1 MKEIVL
7 QNFGFIIFAMAMLTL
22 VLVYIGLTL
31 IGYKPKDAI
40 KPMLAA
46 VFYIAIFVLVEAVV
60 CRIVFGKAYEHY
72 VGYYLFYLFAAYVD
86 YKPRDLIRSGC
97 ITIILSIVLIFG
109 GESKEP
115 LYELLINFSIGFTA
129 INFTSMIFISL
140 HKLINLAKK
149 QRLGYGVA
157 DNMETKTASMG
168 KENNT
173 IKNGGDLASNGNIE
187 NSALEY
193 IEGAGGVLL
202 QKRPN
207 QNK

>member
-7 QNFGFIIFAMAMLTL
+7 QNFWFIIFAMAMLTL
-22 VLVYIGLTL
+22 VLIYIVLTL

-109 GESKEP
+109 GESKES
-115 LYELLINFSIGFTA
+115 LYEFLINFSIGFTA

-140 HKLINLAKK
+140 YKLINLAKN
-149 QRLGYGVA
+149 QRFGYGGA
-157 DNMETKTASMG
+157 DNMEAKTASMD

-173 IKNGGDLASNGNIE
+173 IKNGDDLASNGNIE

-193 IEGAGGVLL
+193 TEGAP
-202 QKRPN
+202 KSN
-207 QNK
+207 I

>member
-7 QNFGFIIFAMAMLTL
+7 QNFWFIIFAMAMLTL
-22 VLVYIGLTL
+22 VLIYIVLTL

-60 CRIVFGKAYEHY
+60 CRIVFGKTYEYY

-109 GESKEP
+109 GESKESF
-115 LYELLINFSIGFTA
+115 YEFLINFSIGFTA

-149 QRLGYGVA
+149 KRLQYEAVEIIGRTKVEPIGKDGSAASSSAILSSVDGVR
-157 DNMETKTASMG
+157 
-168 KENNT
+168 
-173 IKNGGDLASNGNIE
+173 GGTLD
-187 NSALEY
+187 
-193 IEGAGGVLL
+193 GAGDVEKGDI
-202 QKRPN
+202 
-207 QNK
+207 

>member
-7 QNFGFIIFAMAMLTL
+7 QNFWFITFAMAMLTL
-22 VLVYIGLTL
+22 VLIYIVLTL

-60 CRIVFGKAYEHY
+60 CRIVFGKTYEYY

-109 GESKEP
+109 GDSKESF
-115 LYELLINFSIGFTA
+115 YEFLINFSIGFTA

-149 QRLGYGVA
+149 KRLQYETVEIIGRTKVEPIGKDGSVA
-157 DNMETKTASMG
+157 SSSAILSSADGIRGSTLDGA
-168 KENNT
+168 
-173 IKNGGDLASNGNIE
+173 GDVEKGNI
-187 NSALEY
+187 
-193 IEGAGGVLL
+193 
-202 QKRPN
+202 
-207 QNK
+207 

>member
-60 CRIVFGKAYEHY
+60 CRIVFGKTYEYY

-97 ITIILSIVLIFG
+97 RTIILSIVLIFG
-109 GESKEP
+109 GESKGS
-115 LYELLINFSIGFTA
+115 LYEFLINFSIGFTA

-140 HKLINLAKK
+140 YKLINLAKN

-157 DNMETKTASMG
+157 DNMETKTAAMD
-168 KENNT
+168 KENTT
-173 IKNGGDLASNGNIE
+173 IKNGSNLASNSNTE
-187 NSALEY
+187 NSVLEY
-193 IEGAGGVLL
+193 TEGAS
-202 QKRPN
+202 KSN
-207 QNK
+207 I

>member
-149 QRLGYGVA
+149 KRLQYETVEITGKTKVEPIGKDGSVA
-157 DNMETKTASMG
+157 SSSAILSSADG
-168 KENNT
+168 
-173 IKNGGDLASNGNIE
+173 IKGSTLD
-187 NSALEY
+187 
-193 IEGAGGVLL
+193 GAGDVEKGDI
-202 QKRPN
+202 
-207 QNK
+207 

>member
-1 MKEIVL
+1 MKGIVL
-7 QNFGFIIFAMAMLTL
+7 QNFGFIIFAIGMLAL
-22 VLVYIGLTL
+22 VLIYIGLTL

-40 KPMLAA
+40 KPIFAA

-60 CRIVFGKAYEHY
+60 CRIVFGKIYEHY

-97 ITIILSIVLIFG
+97 ITIILSIVLVFG

-115 LYELLINFSIGFTA
+115 LYEFLINFSIGFTA

-168 KENNT
+168 KGNNT
-173 IKNGGDLASNGNIE
+173 IKNGDDLAYNRNTE
-187 NSALEY
+187 NSVLEY
-193 IEGAGGVLL
+193 AEGIS
-202 QKRPN
+202 KSSI
-207 QNK
+207 

>member
-1 MKEIVL
+1 MKGIVL
-7 QNFGFIIFAMAMLTL
+7 QNFGFIIFAIGMLAL
-22 VLVYIGLTL
+22 VLIYIGLTL

-40 KPMLAA
+40 KPIFAA

-60 CRIVFGKAYEHY
+60 CRIVFGKIYEHY

-97 ITIILSIVLIFG
+97 ITIILSIVLVFG

-115 LYELLINFSIGFTA
+115 LYEFLINFSIGFTA
-129 INFTSMIFISL
+129 INFTSMTFISL

-168 KENNT
+168 KGNNT
-173 IKNGGDLASNGNIE
+173 IKNGDDLAYNRNTE
-187 NSALEY
+187 NSVLEY
-193 IEGAGGVLL
+193 AEGIS
-202 QKRPN
+202 KSN
-207 QNK
+207 I

>member
-60 CRIVFGKAYEHY
+60 CRIVFGKTYEYY

-109 GESKEP
+109 GESKES
-115 LYELLINFSIGFTA
+115 LYEFLINFSIGFTA

-140 HKLINLAKK
+140 YKLINLAKN

-157 DNMETKTASMG
+157 DNMETKTASMD

-173 IKNGGDLASNGNIE
+173 IKNGGNLASNSNTE
-187 NSALEY
+187 NSVLEY
-193 IEGAGGVLL
+193 TEGAS
-202 QKRPN
+202 KSN
-207 QNK
+207 I

>member
-7 QNFGFIIFAMAMLTL
+7 QNFGFIIFAMVMLTL
-22 VLVYIGLTL
+22 VLIYIGLTL
-31 IGYKPKDAI
+31 IGYKPKDVI
-40 KPMLAA
+40 KSMLAA

-60 CRIVFGKAYEHY
+60 CRIVFGKTYEY
-72 VGYYLFYLFAAYVD
+72 YLGYYLFYLFAAYVD

-97 ITIILSIVLIFG
+97 ITIILSIVLRFG
-109 GESKEP
+109 SGSKEP
-115 LYELLINFSIGFTA
+115 FYEFLINFSIGFTA

-140 HKLINLAKK
+140 HKLINLLKK
-149 QRLGYGVA
+149 QRLGYGAA

-187 NSALEY
+187 NSTLEY
-193 IEGAGGVLL
+193 TEGAP
-202 QKRPN
+202 KSN
-207 QNK
+207 I

>member
-46 VFYIAIFVLVEAVV
+46 VFYIVIFVLVEAVA
-60 CRIVFGKAYEHY
+60 CRIVFGKTYEY
-72 VGYYLFYLFAAYVD
+72 YLGYYLFYLFAAYVD

-109 GESKEP
+109 SGGKESF
-115 LYELLINFSIGFTA
+115 YEFLINFSIGFTA

-149 QRLGYGVA
+149 KRLQYETVEITGKTKVEPIGKDGSVA
-157 DNMETKTASMG
+157 SSSAILSSVDG
-168 KENNT
+168 
-173 IKNGGDLASNGNIE
+173 IKGSTLDSAGDVEKGDI
-187 NSALEY
+187 
-193 IEGAGGVLL
+193 
-202 QKRPN
+202 
-207 QNK
+207 

>member
-22 VLVYIGLTL
+22 VLIYIGLTL
-31 IGYKPKDAI
+31 IGYKPKDVI
-40 KPMLAA
+40 KSMLAA

-60 CRIVFGKAYEHY
+60 CRIVFGKTYEY
-72 VGYYLFYLFAAYVD
+72 YLGYYLFYLFAAYVD

-97 ITIILSIVLIFG
+97 ITIILSIVLRFG
-109 GESKEP
+109 GGSKEP
-115 LYELLINFSIGFTA
+115 FYEFLINFSIGFTA

-157 DNMETKTASMG
+157 DNMETKTASVG

-173 IKNGGDLASNGNIE
+173 IKNGGNLASNSNTE
-187 NSALEY
+187 NSVLEY
-193 IEGAGGVLL
+193 TEGAS
-202 QKRPN
+202 KSN
-207 QNK
+207 I

>member
-7 QNFGFIIFAMAMLTL
+7 QNFGFIIFAMVMLTL
-22 VLVYIGLTL
+22 VLIYIGLTL
-31 IGYKPKDAI
+31 IGYKPKDVI
-40 KPMLAA
+40 KSMLAA

-60 CRIVFGKAYEHY
+60 CRIVFGKTYEY
-72 VGYYLFYLFAAYVD
+72 YLGYYLFYLFAAYVD

-97 ITIILSIVLIFG
+97 ITIILSIVLRFG
-109 GESKEP
+109 SGSKEP

-140 HKLINLAKK
+140 YKLINLVKN

-157 DNMETKTASMG
+157 DNMETKTASMD

-173 IKNGGDLASNGNIE
+173 IKNGGNLASNSNTE
-187 NSALEY
+187 NSVLEY
-193 IEGAGGVLL
+193 TEGAS
-202 QKRPN
+202 KSN
-207 QNK
+207 I

>member
-1 MKEIVL
+1 
-7 QNFGFIIFAMAMLTL
+7 MAMLTL
-22 VLVYIGLTL
+22 VLIYIVLTL

-40 KPMLAA
+40 KPMLAV

-60 CRIVFGKAYEHY
+60 CRIVFGKTYEYY

-109 GESKEP
+109 GDSKESF
-115 LYELLINFSIGFTA
+115 YEFLINFSIGFTA

-149 QRLGYGVA
+149 KRLQY
-157 DNMETKTASMG
+157 ETVEIIGRTKVEPRGSTLDGA
-168 KENNT
+168 
-173 IKNGGDLASNGNIE
+173 GDVEKGNI
-187 NSALEY
+187 
-193 IEGAGGVLL
+193 
-202 QKRPN
+202 
-207 QNK
+207 

>member
-7 QNFGFIIFAMAMLTL
+7 QNFGFIIFAMVMLTL
-22 VLVYIGLTL
+22 VLIYIGLTL
-31 IGYKPKDAI
+31 IGYKPKDVI
-40 KPMLAA
+40 KSILAA

-60 CRIVFGKAYEHY
+60 CRIVFGKTYEY
-72 VGYYLFYLFAAYVD
+72 YLGYYLFYLFAAYVD

-97 ITIILSIVLIFG
+97 ITIILSIVLRFG
-109 GESKEP
+109 GGSKEP
-115 LYELLINFSIGFTA
+115 FYEFLINFSIGFTA

-140 HKLINLAKK
+140 HKLINLLKK
-149 QRLGYGVA
+149 QRLGYGAA

-187 NSALEY
+187 NSTLEY
-193 IEGAGGVLL
+193 TEGVP
-202 QKRPN
+202 KSN
-207 QNK
+207 I

>member
-7 QNFGFIIFAMAMLTL
+7 QNFWFIIFAMAMLTL
-22 VLVYIGLTL
+22 VLIYIVLTL

-60 CRIVFGKAYEHY
+60 CRIVFGKTYEYY

-115 LYELLINFSIGFTA
+115 FYEFLINFSIGFTA

-140 HKLINLAKK
+140 HKLINLAKN
-149 QRLGYGVA
+149 QRLGYGAA
-157 DNMETKTASMG
+157 DNMETKTASMD

-173 IKNGGDLASNGNIE
+173 IKNGGDLASNSNTE
-187 NSALEY
+187 NSVLEY
-193 IEGAGGVLL
+193 TERASKSNI
-202 QKRPN
+202 
-207 QNK
+207 

>member
-7 QNFGFIIFAMAMLTL
+7 QNFWFIIFAMAMLTL
-22 VLVYIGLTL
+22 VLIYIVLTL

-60 CRIVFGKAYEHY
+60 CRIVFGKTYEY
-72 VGYYLFYLFAAYVD
+72 YLGYYLFYLFAAYVD

-109 GESKEP
+109 GDSKESF
-115 LYELLINFSIGFTA
+115 YEFLINFSIGFTA

-149 QRLGYGVA
+149 KRLQYETVEITGKTKVEPIGKDGSVA
-157 DNMETKTASMG
+157 SSSAILSSVDG
-168 KENNT
+168 
-173 IKNGGDLASNGNIE
+173 IKGSTLDSAGDVEKGDI
-187 NSALEY
+187 
-193 IEGAGGVLL
+193 
-202 QKRPN
+202 
-207 QNK
+207 

>member
-60 CRIVFGKAYEHY
+60 CRIVFGKAYEYY

-109 GESKEP
+109 GESKES
-115 LYELLINFSIGFTA
+115 LYEFLINFSIGFTA

-140 HKLINLAKK
+140 YKLINLAKN

-157 DNMETKTASMG
+157 DNMETKTASMD

-173 IKNGGDLASNGNIE
+173 IKNGGNLASNSNTE
-187 NSALEY
+187 NSVLEY
-193 IEGAGGVLL
+193 TEGAS
-202 QKRPN
+202 KSN
-207 QNK
+207 I

>member
-1 MKEIVL
+1 MKGIVL
-7 QNFGFIIFAMAMLTL
+7 QNFGFIIFAIGMLAL
-22 VLVYIGLTL
+22 VLIYIGLTL

-40 KPMLAA
+40 KPIFAA

-60 CRIVFGKAYEHY
+60 CRIVFGKIYEHY

-97 ITIILSIVLIFG
+97 ITIILTIVLVFV

-115 LYELLINFSIGFTA
+115 LNEFFINFSIGFTA

-168 KENNT
+168 KGNNT
-173 IKNGGDLASNGNIE
+173 IKNGDDLAYNRNTE
-187 NSALEY
+187 NSVLEY
-193 IEGAGGVLL
+193 AEGIS
-202 QKRPN
+202 KSN
-207 QNK
+207 I

>member
-7 QNFGFIIFAMAMLTL
+7 QNFWFIIFAMAMLTL
-22 VLVYIGLTL
+22 VLIYIVLTL

-40 KPMLAA
+40 KPMFAA

-60 CRIVFGKAYEHY
+60 CRIVFGKTYEYY

-109 GESKEP
+109 GGGKESF
-115 LYELLINFSIGFTA
+115 YEFLINFSIGFTA

-140 HKLINLAKK
+140 HKLMNLAKK
-149 QRLGYGVA
+149 KRLRYGGA
-157 DNMETKTASMG
+157 DNMETKTASMD

-173 IKNGGDLASNGNIE
+173 IKNGGDLASNSNTE
-187 NSALEY
+187 NGVLEY
-193 IEGAGGVLL
+193 TEGAS
-202 QKRPN
+202 KSN
-207 QNK
+207 I

>member
-7 QNFGFIIFAMAMLTL
+7 QNFWFIIFAMAMLTL
-22 VLVYIGLTL
+22 VLVYIVLTL

-60 CRIVFGKAYEHY
+60 CRIVFGKTYEYY

-86 YKPRDLIRSGC
+86 YKPLDLIRSGC
-97 ITIILSIVLIFG
+97 IIIILSIVLIFG

-115 LYELLINFSIGFTA
+115 LYEFLINFSIGFTA

-140 HKLINLAKK
+140 HKLINLAKN
-149 QRLGYGVA
+149 QRLGYGAA
-157 DNMETKTASMG
+157 DNMETKTASMD

-173 IKNGGDLASNGNIE
+173 IKNGGDLASNSNTE
-187 NSALEY
+187 NSVLEY
-193 IEGAGGVLL
+193 TERASKSNI
-202 QKRPN
+202 
-207 QNK
+207 

>member
-7 QNFGFIIFAMAMLTL
+7 QNFWFIIFAMAMLTL
-22 VLVYIGLTL
+22 VLIYIVLTL

-60 CRIVFGKAYEHY
+60 CRIVFGKTYEYY

-109 GESKEP
+109 GESKES
-115 LYELLINFSIGFTA
+115 LYEFLINFSIGFTA

-140 HKLINLAKK
+140 HKLINLAKN

-157 DNMETKTASMG
+157 DNMETKTASMD

-173 IKNGGDLASNGNIE
+173 IKNGGNLASNSNTE
-187 NSALEY
+187 NSVLEY
-193 IEGAGGVLL
+193 TEGAS
-202 QKRPN
+202 KSN
-207 QNK
+207 I

>member
-7 QNFGFIIFAMAMLTL
+7 QNFWFIIFAMAMLTL
-22 VLVYIGLTL
+22 VLIYIALTL

-60 CRIVFGKAYEHY
+60 CRIVFGKTYEYY

-109 GESKEP
+109 GESKESF
-115 LYELLINFSIGFTA
+115 YEFLINFSIGFTA
-129 INFTSMIFISL
+129 INFTSIIFISL

-149 QRLGYGVA
+149 KRLQYETVEIIGRTKVEPIGKDGSAASSSAILSSVDGVRGS
-157 DNMETKTASMG
+157 TLG
-168 KENNT
+168 
-173 IKNGGDLASNGNIE
+173 
-187 NSALEY
+187 
-193 IEGAGGVLL
+193 GAGDVEEGDI
-202 QKRPN
+202 
-207 QNK
+207 

>member
-1 MKEIVL
+1 MKGIVL
-7 QNFGFIIFAMAMLTL
+7 QNFGFIIFAIGMLAL
-22 VLVYIGLTL
+22 VLIYIGLTL

-40 KPMLAA
+40 KPIFAA

-60 CRIVFGKAYEHY
+60 CRIVFGKIYEHY

-97 ITIILSIVLIFG
+97 ITIILSIVLVFG

-115 LYELLINFSIGFTA
+115 LYEFLINFSIGFTA

-168 KENNT
+168 KGNNT
-173 IKNGGDLASNGNIE
+173 IKNGDDLAYNRNTE
-187 NSALEY
+187 NSVLEY
-193 IEGAGGVLL
+193 AEGIS
-202 QKRPN
+202 KSN
-207 QNK
+207 I